1 MSILAAVVLALAAG
15 ITEIFPVS
23 GTGHLYVLAK
33 LLGVPASGAEFQ
45 SFRGMLYLGVAFS
58 GVLFYRTQV
67 YDMLH
72 ENLVLL
78 GLARPASRQ
87 RGEPFGRRLGQLLL
101 LASLPMIPALLLNGL
116 RVEMEQGAHTLA
128 IVSGLLCLSG
138 AVLYFAARGARG
150 RRSIFQMTLS
160 DALTTGLVQML
171 TIYPGLSRSG
181 FTASVLLAR
190 GLDGPAAAEFTGVMG
205 IPVFL
210 AAGIVQL
217 ISAGKAGGSFA
228 AAPYLILGFA
238 LAALTGFFA
247 HRLFTDWMARRR
259 AASFAYWCWG
269 AGILALILF
278 LISA

>member
-1 MSILAAVVLALAAG
+1 MTILAAVLLALAAG
-15 ITEIFPVS
+15 FTEIFPVS
-23 GTGHLYVLAK
+23 GTGHLYILAK

-58 GVLFYRTQV
+58 GILFYRTQL
-67 YDMLH
+67 YDVLR

-78 GLARPASRQ
+78 GLARPGSRQ

-101 LASLPMIPALLLNGL
+101 FAALPMIPALLLNSL
-116 RVEMEQGAHTLA
+116 RVEMEQGTHTLA
-128 IVSGLLCLSG
+128 ILSGLLCLSG

-150 RRSIFQMTLS
+150 RRNIYQMTLP
-160 DALTTGLVQML
+160 DALTTGLAQML

-181 FTASVLLAR
+181 FTVSVLLAR
-190 GLDGPAAAEFTGVMG
+190 GLDGAAAAEFTGLLG

-217 ISAGKAGGSFA
+217 ISAGKLSGSFA
-228 AAPYLILGFA
+228 SAPYLILGFA
-238 LAALTGFFA
+238 LSALTGFFA
-247 HRLFTDWMARRR
+247 HRLFTDSMARRR
-259 AASFAYWCWG
+259 PTAFAYWTWG